1 MTGLHPVDFIVLGT
15 YLVGITLFGALAGR
29 GSKSTGDFFMPR
41 RFGKTMMLL
50 NAFGTGTASDQAV
63 SVASG
68 TARTGLS
75 GIWYQWAWLF
85 ATPFYWLIAPLFRRF
100 RAVTTADVYALRFN
114 RSVAGL
120 FAVVG
125 IVSLAVKMGVLL
137 KGTGALVEACTGGR
151 VDAQYA
157 IPLIAF
163 LFVFYGIVGG
173 LTGAISTD
181 AVEGVMTVLFSFM
194 LLPFVLFAVGGI
206 AGIKETINDEHMLS
220 LVAPGKVTAFFII
233 MMSIQALV
241 GIVAQ
246 PFVMG
251 ICGAGKTEYE
261 GRVGMMFGNILKRVC
276 TIAWCVTAISG
287 VAWYM
292 QNGKALADIDPD
304 QLYGDLA
311 SDFLPR
317 LLPGALG
324 LFVASMLSGVM
335 SSCNAF
341 MLSSAALFTQNV
353 YRPIVVGREEAH
365 YLLVGRI
372 ASVLVV
378 LGGILF
384 AFWVPNVIKAL
395 EIWFMIAPMMG
406 ITFWIGLF
414 WRPFTSLG
422 AWASTLTGFG
432 TWWLSTQPGVI
443 AWVGGLSMATPWRL
457 VWEESGKTSIYM
469 PWQIVAYMSTAV
481 LAGLIVSWL
490 SKPVAK
496 EQLDR
501 FYRLIRTPV
510 QPGEKILA
518 PCTVPVESEAFEKA
532 AVISGGGLE
541 IPRLSKLSIQGFLVG
556 WVCVALLIF
565 GFWFMWQ

>member
-1 MTGLHPVDFIVLGT
+1 MSGLHPVDFVVLGA
-15 YLVGITLFGALAGR
+15 YLVGITLFGALSGR

-41 RFGKTMMLL
+41 RFGKMMMLL

-68 TARTGLS
+68 TARNGIS
-75 GIWYQWAWLF
+75 GIWYQWSWLF

-100 RAVTTADVYALRFN
+100 RAVTTADVYTLRFD

-120 FAVVG
+120 FAAVG
-125 IVSLAVKMGVLL
+125 IVSLAVKTGVLL
-137 KGTGALVEACTGGR
+137 KGTGALVEACTDNR
-151 VDAQYA
+151 LDAHYA
-157 IPLIAF
+157 IPMIAF

-181 AVEGVMTVLFSFM
+181 AVEGVMTLLFSFM
-194 LLPFVLFAVGGI
+194 LLPFVLSAVGGI
-206 AGIKETINDEHMLS
+206 GGIKATIQDEHMLS

-233 MMSIQALV
+233 MMAIQLLV

-251 ICGAGKTEYE
+251 VCGAGKTEYE
-261 GRVGMMFGNILKRVC
+261 GRVGMMFGNFLKRIC

-287 VAWYM
+287 VAWYL
-292 QNGKALADIDPD
+292 QNGKAIGDINPD
-304 QLYGDLA
+304 NLYGDLA
-311 SDFLPR
+311 SDFLPK
-317 LLPGALG
+317 LMPGALG
-324 LFVASMLSGVM
+324 LFVASMLAGVM
-335 SSCNAF
+335 SSCSAF

-353 YRPIVVGREEAH
+353 YRPLVVGQDEAH
-365 YLLVGRI
+365 YLRVGRI
-372 ASVLVV
+372 TSVLVV
-378 LGGILF
+378 CGGILF

-414 WRPFTSLG
+414 WRPFTPLG
-422 AWASTLTGFG
+422 AWASTLAGFG
-432 TWWLSTQPGVI
+432 TWWITTLPSVVD
-443 AWVGGLSMATPWRL
+443 WVAGHSLATSWRL
-457 VWEESGKTSIYM
+457 VWEENGKNSIYL
-469 PWQIVAYMSTAV
+469 PWQIMAYMSVAIV
-481 LAGLIVSWL
+481 AGVVVSGF

-518 PCTVPVESEAFEKA
+518 PCTVPVESEGFERA
-532 AVISGGGLE
+532 LIVSRFGLE
-541 IPRLSKLSIQGFLVG
+541 IPRLSKLSIQGFLLG
-556 WVCVALLIF
+556 WVCVALLIG
-565 GFWFMWQ
+565 GFWLIWQ